1 MLWDILTW
9 IVVGAI
15 AGILADLVVKRI
27 RLGLLGKI
35 IVGILGG
42 LAGGYL
48 WNRFVD
54 LGLGFAGRI
63 IAAFI
68 GAFVFLFLLSI
79 FYRKSD
85 PSA

>member
-1 MLWDILTW
+1 MLWDILIW
-9 IVVGAI
+9 IFVGAI

-42 LAGGYL
+42 LGGGYL
-48 WNRFVD
+48 WNQFTGLD
-54 LGLGFAGRI
+54 LGFAGKI

-68 GAFVFLFLLSI
+68 GAVILLLILRLFRSQ
-79 FYRKSD
+79 K
-85 PSA
+85 

>member
-1 MLWDILTW
+1 MLWNILTW

-27 RLGLLGKI
+27 HLGLLGKI

-42 LAGGYL
+42 VAGGYL
-48 WNRFVD
+48 LNRFVD
-54 LGLGFAGRI
+54 LRLGFAGRI
-63 IAAFI
+63 IAAFF
-68 GAFVFLFLLSI
+68 GAFVFLLLLSI

-85 PSA
+85 PST